1 VLLVNNDLVR
11 AIRERRL
18 IEFAYR
24 GGGPRT
30 AEPHDY
36 GVLKGVESLVAFQM
50 SGASR
55 SGGVLGWRQF
65 SVADMQRLR
74 VLDEHFSGSRADS
87 AQHHRQWD
95 MLFARV
101 GGEIREK

>member
-18 IEFAYR
+18 IEFAYK
-24 GGGPRT
+24 GGAART

-36 GVLKGVESLVAFQM
+36 GVLKGVESLVAFQIG
-50 SGASR
+50 GASR
-55 SGGVLGWRQF
+55 SGGLVGWRQF
-65 SVADMQRLR
+65 SVAEMQGLR
-74 VLDEHFSGSRADS
+74 ILDRRFPGSRADS
-87 AQHHRQWD
+87 SQHHREWD

-101 GGEIREK
+101 T